1 MSLFSNITIGQYYPG
16 NSLVHR
22 LDPRAKLL
30 TVPIIAAAALLSNG
44 MVGYLTVAIPVII
57 ALLIAQIPLGA
68 FLRGMKFLWIILTI
82 SFVLHAISHP
92 GEIIWEWSLFT
103 VTREGLINGLRLIY
117 RLTLLIVTGMLL
129 TMTTTPVNLTG
140 GLERLLTPFKK
151 VGIPAHELAM
161 MMTIALRFVPT
172 LLEEAEAITR
182 AQQARGGSITT
193 GSFSSRV
200 RASVA
205 LLVPMLAGSLR
216 RAEELATA
224 MEARCY
230 RGDVKRTSLKQFT
243 YTSRDYT
250 VFILAISTL
259 IIVGVDRWILF

>member
-182 AQQARGGSITT
+182 LSKQGRSITT

-224 MEARCY
+224 MEPDAT
-230 RGDVKRTSLKQFT
+230 G
-243 YTSRDYT
+243 
-250 VFILAISTL
+250 
-259 IIVGVDRWILF
+259 